1 MKLIVSGL
9 KLVAIAMFTDKV
21 KLTGIGA
28 DYIKKIASKSN
39 ISLSYQSV

>member
-1 MKLIVSGL
+1 KVVLNIIKSGMVNIEQL
-9 KLVAIAMFTDKV
+9 V

-39 ISLSYQSV
+39 ISLSYQSA